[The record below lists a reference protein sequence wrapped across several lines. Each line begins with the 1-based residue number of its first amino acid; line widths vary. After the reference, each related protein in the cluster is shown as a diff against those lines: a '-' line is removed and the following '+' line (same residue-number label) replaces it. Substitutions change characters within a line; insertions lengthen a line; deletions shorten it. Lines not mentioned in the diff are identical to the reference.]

1 MSRRWTVGIIALVTS
16 FGFLPGA
23 QVATASASSLVPAAM
38 PGPNHWVGTWGG
50 EVSSTPAPPPG
61 DPQNPYK
68 IVISIDSVTRHK
80 VGTAR
85 YPAWKCNYTLTRVSV
100 SGEKLKVA
108 MTVINPGP
116 FPCASQGT
124 AVMRATAKGA
134 TWRAPFTSGFVETG
148 SLKKAS

>member
-1 MSRRWTVGIIALVTS
+1 
-16 FGFLPGA
+16 
-23 QVATASASSLVPAAM
+23 
-38 PGPNHWVGTWGG
+38 
-50 EVSSTPAPPPG
+50 VSETPEPPPP

-68 IVISIDSVTRHK
+68 IVISIDSVTKHK

-100 SGEKLKVA
+100 SGAKLNLT

-116 FPCASQGT
+116 FPCASQGS

-134 TWRAPFTSGFVETG
+134 TWRATFTSEVETG